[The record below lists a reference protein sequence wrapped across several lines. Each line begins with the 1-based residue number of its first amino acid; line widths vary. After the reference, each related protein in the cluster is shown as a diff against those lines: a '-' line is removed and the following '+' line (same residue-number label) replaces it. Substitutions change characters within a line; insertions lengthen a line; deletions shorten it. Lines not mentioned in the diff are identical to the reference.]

1 MLRRVWFARG
11 QLLDSFAMT
20 PSPDALISAAVN
32 HLLAQESWARARLA
46 PHAGKLARFEIG
58 PVTVRLQVA
67 ADGMLVAA
75 ATDQPVAVTIHIR
88 AADLPLIAQNRER
101 AFSYVTIDGDADF
114 ASTISQVGQSLRWEV
129 ADDLSR
135 LVGDMAA
142 QRIVGGATATL
153 ATLRSTRQKF
163 MENVAEYFLE
173 EKPMLLRPQAVTG
186 YTADVTRLRDDVERL
201 AKRIERL
208 A

>member
-1 MLRRVWFARG
+1 MTPTP
-11 QLLDSFAMT
+11 DSFIPA
-20 PSPDALISAAVN
+20 ALN
-32 HLLAQESWARARLA
+32 HLLAQESWARARLT
-46 PHAGKLARFEIG
+46 PHAGKVARFEIG
-58 PVTVRLQVA
+58 PVTLRLQVA
-67 ADGMLVAA
+67 ADGLLASA
-75 ATDQPVAVTIHIR
+75 GADDPVAVTIHIR

-114 ASTISQVGQSLRWEV
+114 ASTISQVGQSVRWEV

-135 LVGDMAA
+135 LVGDIAA
-142 QRIVGGATATL
+142 QRIVVGATATV
-153 ATLRSTRQKF
+153 AILRSTQQKF

-173 EKPMLLRPQAVTG
+173 EKPMLLRPQAVTAFTG
-186 YTADVTRLRDDVERL
+186 DVTRLRDDVERL